1 MDLNFILLTLTWLH
15 HRKKHQSNKTY
26 NITKAL
32 PNCPYT
38 YYVKSIY
45 TYQKDDIE
53 SAIRY
58 TQQAIKLQSKEGQF
72 YIMLGDLL
80 YKQFNLEL
88 ATTYWKKATE
98 GMDLAHLEQQRFR
111 IKHMNKINTEYWISP
126 EFLSFR

>member
-1 MDLNFILLTLTWLH
+1 MKKLPEAIKHITLAE
-15 HRKKHQSNKTY
+15 S
-26 NITKAL
+26 ITT
-32 PNCPYT
+32 NCPYT

-58 TQQAIKLQSKEGQF
+58 TQQAIKLQSKEGLF

-111 IKHMNKINTEYWISP
+111 IKHMNKNKYRILDISRISI
-126 EFLSFR
+126 LSIKHVF